1 MTRLRVAPALRHS
14 QDRLYVTL
22 PDGTGVAWYDRSA
35 GRVSLLPGAGR
46 EEVLAALA
54 PYLSGE
60 VTVGPPPVPTPAEL
74 DRLALHPDDD
84 LAPNRPG
91 RSCTPRWTGC
101 LRRGGLRRGG
111 RRCGGIRATG
121 SCWRGGSWGISW
133 TGSTGRRGRVRGSGC
148 STPYRCRGW
157 IRPSGSTIC

>member
-1 MTRLRVAPALRHS
+1 MTRLRVAPAPRHS

-60 VTVGPPPVPTPAEL
+60 VAVGPPPVPTPAEL
-74 DRLALHPDDD
+74 DRLA
-84 LAPNRPG
+84 
-91 RSCTPRWTGC
+91 
-101 LRRGGLRRGG
+101 
-111 RRCGGIRATG
+111 
-121 SCWRGGSWGISW
+121 
-133 TGSTGRRGRVRGSGC
+133 
-148 STPYRCRGW
+148 
-157 IRPSGSTIC
+157 